1 MSEKRRYVLF
11 HCRTGSTEEYLALPK
26 STDDKDFDESV
37 LKSCQGRVKIPST
50 KTRDDANRYLLFF
63 IHNVALTFRY
73 RRKNGITNPYL
84 SAY

>member
-1 MSEKRRYVLF
+1 MRSTLIGFFQSNAVHQLIFYIKKCLILKCDDMYF

-50 KTRDDANRYLLFF
+50 KTRDDANRYL
-63 IHNVALTFRY
+63 
-73 RRKNGITNPYL
+73 
-84 SAY
+84 